1 MSRKSA
7 CLCLL
12 LVLTVTWIDRLATGT
27 FFIVSPT
34 RTPSFGEEIYTFA
47 MRDRDKTRQTIEAPP
62 LAGLNQ
68 APFSIPLATRIV
80 IRLEKASPRIVSGA
94 DACYLLMSLQR

>member
-12 LVLTVTWIDRLATGT
+12 LILTVTWIDRLATGT
-27 FFIVSPT
+27 FFVASLT

-47 MRDRDKTRQTIEAPP
+47 MRDRDETRGTIEAPP

-68 APFSIPLATRIV
+68 APFSIPSAARNV
-80 IRLEKASPRIVSGA
+80 VRLERAIPRIISGV